1 MKRRLLPFCLAFAVV
16 TAASARAQTNTVQAL
31 PAVPPAGSVTNKL
44 AYAAFLDEVLS
55 ANLNYAAQRFN
66 VSIAQAA
73 LEAARVFLPNPT
85 LSLDGARDVT
95 HGDTERM
102 PTTSGFMFT
111 QTIELGG
118 KRRAR
123 IRVADLNLRA
133 ASATLEDFLRN
144 LRADASAAFVDGL
157 ALTKSLEQKRRSA
170 RSLDD
175 LVAANEQRLRV
186 GDVGEVDVTQSRV
199 EALQFQSE
207 LLTTEAD
214 ARAALIA
221 LSGFLGRDRA
231 RTVIVPVGRL
241 ELPSRAFDLD
251 SLLANALAN
260 RADLVALRHT
270 RDAAKAGIRLAK
282 TARVPDV
289 DVGAGVTHSTA
300 SQNSIAPSPSF
311 NSVGISLALPL
322 PLWNQ
327 HTADIN
333 AARYAAEQAEKTLQA
348 AEQKAEIDVR
358 TALTRYQLA
367 QERVARFRSDTLT
380 GADKVLAAKRFSYQ
394 RGQTTLLDL
403 LSAQRSANEVYLAY
417 YDALSDAAKALIEL
431 ERSAQLW
438 DVNF

>member
-1 MKRRLLPFCLAFAVV
+1 
-16 TAASARAQTNTVQAL
+16 
-31 PAVPPAGSVTNKL
+31 
-44 AYAAFLDEVLS
+44 
-55 ANLNYAAQRFN
+55 
-66 VSIAQAA
+66 
-73 LEAARVFLPNPT
+73 
-85 LSLDGARDVT
+85 
-95 HGDTERM
+95 
-102 PTTSGFMFT
+102 
-111 QTIELGG
+111 
-118 KRRAR
+118 
-123 IRVADLNLRA
+123 
-133 ASATLEDFLRN
+133 
-144 LRADASAAFVDGL
+144 VDGL
-157 ALTKSLEQKRRSA
+157 ALAKSLDQKRRSA

-214 ARAALIA
+214 ARVALIA

-231 RTVIVPVGRL
+231 RIVIVPVGKL
-241 ELPSRAFDLD
+241 ELPQRAFDLD
-251 SLLANALAN
+251 HLLANALTN
-260 RADLVALRHT
+260 RADLLALRHA

-289 DVGAGVTHSTA
+289 DVGVGVTHSGA

-311 NSVGISLALPL
+311 NSVGISLSLPL

-327 HTADIN
+327 HTAEIN
-333 AARYAAEQAEKTLQA
+333 AARFATEQAEKMLQA

-367 QERVARFRSDTLT
+367 QERVARFQSDTLT

-403 LSAQRSANEVYLAY
+403 LAAQRSANEVYLAY

-431 ERSAQLW
+431 ERSA
-438 DVNF
+438 NCGT

>member
-1 MKRRLLPFCLAFAVV
+1 MKRHLLPFCLACAVI
-16 TAASARAQTNTVQAL
+16 AAVSARAQTNAV
-31 PAVPPAGSVTNKL
+31 PVVVPVPPAGSVTNEL
-44 AYAAFLDEVLS
+44 AYTAFLSEVLS
-55 ANLNYAAQRFN
+55 ANLNYAAQRYN

-95 HGDTERM
+95 HGDAERM

-133 ASATLEDFLRN
+133 ASATLDDFLRN

-157 ALTKSLEQKRRSA
+157 ALRQALEQKRRSA

-175 LVAANEQRLRV
+175 LVVANEHRLRV
-186 GDVGEVDVTQSRV
+186 GDVGEVDVNQSRV

-231 RTVIVPVGRL
+231 RTVIVPAGKL
-241 ELPSRAFDLD
+241 ELPPRSFDLD
-251 SLLANALAN
+251 ALLANALAN
-260 RADLVALRHT
+260 RADLVAMRHV

-282 TARVPDV
+282 TARIPDV
-289 DVGAGVTHSTA
+289 DVGVGVTHSGA
-300 SQNSIAPSPSF
+300 SENSIAPSPTF
-311 NSVGISLALPL
+311 NSVGISLSVPL

-333 AARYAAEQAEKTLQA
+333 AARYAAEQAEKMVQA
-348 AEQKAEIDVR
+348 AEQKAEIDVHV
-358 TALTRYQLA
+358 ALTRHQVA
-367 QERVARFRSDTLT
+367 QERVARFQSDTLA
-380 GADKVLAAKRFSYQ
+380 GADKVLTAKRFSYQ

-403 LSAQRSANEVYLAY
+403 LAAQRSANDVYLAY
-417 YDALSDAAKALIEL
+417 YDALADAAKALIEL
-431 ERSAQLW
+431 ERAAQMW
-438 DVNF
+438 DVTF

>member
-1 MKRRLLPFCLAFAVV
+1 MKRRLLPFCLVFAVF
-16 TAASARAQTNTVQAL
+16 AAAPSRAQTN
-31 PAVPPAGSVTNKL
+31 AVPALAVAVPAGSVTNKL
-44 AYAAFLDEVLS
+44 SFTAFLNEVVS

-66 VSIAQAA
+66 VPIAQAM
-73 LEAARVFLPNPT
+73 LDAAKVFPNPT
-85 LSLDGARDVT
+85 LGLNGARDVT
-95 HGDTERM
+95 HGDEERM

-118 KRRAR
+118 KRGAR
-123 IRVADLNLRA
+123 IMVADLNLRA
-133 ASATLEDFLRN
+133 ASATLDDYLRN

-157 ALTKSLEQKRRSA
+157 ALAKSLEQKRRSA
-170 RSLDD
+170 RSLDG

-199 EALQFQSE
+199 EALQFQSD
-207 LLTTEAD
+207 LLSADAD

-231 RTVIVPVGRL
+231 RTVIVPVGKL
-241 ELPSRAFDLD
+241 DLPPRTFDLD
-251 SLLANALAN
+251 QLLANALTS
-260 RADLVALRHT
+260 RADLLALRHA

-289 DVGAGVTHSTA
+289 DVGVGVTHSA
-300 SQNSIAPSPSF
+300 SSQNSIAPSPTF
-311 NSVGISLALPL
+311 NSVGISLSLPL

-327 HTADIN
+327 HTAEIN
-333 AARYAAEQAEKTLQA
+333 ASRYAAEQAGKMLEA

-358 TALTRYQLA
+358 MAFTRYQLA
-367 QERVARFRSDTLT
+367 QERVARFQSDTLA

-403 LSAQRSANEVYLAY
+403 LAAQRSANDVYLAY

-438 DVNF
+438 DVSF